1 LLDEVNQGITWL
13 DFEVQSW
20 ELSVGVICWL
30 FSSAFYMKMCYL
42 GKRGRGLDS
51 FPLLIILWVFGA
63 YDICG

>member
-20 ELSVGVICWL
+20 ELSVGVLICWL

-51 FPLLIILWVFGA
+51 FP
-63 YDICG
+63 